1 METYSLLSIPFYKSV
16 HQCYVKAIALDR
28 MPSSNEPINKIVRR
42 VRYEKLSPFQEG
54 TECNPLKTCGNII
67 IKPGSTCEEM
77 ATLDD
82 IPLIFTW
89 LMQNGYLIDTSIT
102 QMMNQGEV
110 RMSNPIIGFI
120 SKKIQ

>member
-16 HQCYVKAIALDR
+16 NQCYVKAISIDR
-28 MPSSNEPINKIVRR
+28 MPGSNEPIKQIVRQ
-42 VRYEKLSPFQEG
+42 VRFEKLSPFQEG
-54 TECNPLKTCGNII
+54 SECNPIKTCGNVLL
-67 IKPGSTCEEM
+67 KPGSQYGEM

-89 LMQNGYLIDTSIT
+89 LFQNGYNVDTSIT

-120 SKKIQ
+120 SKKI